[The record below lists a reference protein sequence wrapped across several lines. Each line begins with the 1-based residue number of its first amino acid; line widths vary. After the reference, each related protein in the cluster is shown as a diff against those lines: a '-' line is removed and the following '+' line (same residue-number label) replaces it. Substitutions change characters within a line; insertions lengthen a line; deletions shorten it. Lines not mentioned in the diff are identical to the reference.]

1 MSLVID
7 IASGALLAIGGI
19 LMLIGGI
26 GMVRLPNFFTRLHA
40 SGLTDTGGAATLL
53 LGLALQAGFTMVTVK
68 LLLIA
73 VFLFFTAPT
82 SSHAVAHAALLG
94 GLEPGKGD
102 APDEPPEPS
111 SQQADEA

>member
-7 IASGALLAIGGI
+7 IASGALLAIGAV
-19 LMLIGGI
+19 LMLIGGL

-40 SGLTDTGGAATLL
+40 AGLTDTGGAATLL

-68 LLLIA
+68 LLLIG

-94 GLEPGKGD
+94 GLEPGKGE
-102 APDEPPEPS
+102 APDEPEP
-111 SQQADEA
+111 QPADRA

>member
-40 SGLTDTGGAATLL
+40 AGLTDTGGAATLL

-68 LLLIA
+68 LVLIA

-102 APDEPPEPS
+102 APDEQEP
-111 SQQADEA
+111 QQADEA